1 MNLIDDALQS
11 VLIRARRSIGEIVPN
26 VVIEEVH
33 QDALTITEH
42 PVEQGAA
49 IADHAYVRPAE
60 VVMRC
65 GFGPG
70 NAFSR
75 MESSDPAW
83 MYQQLR
89 ALQAS
94 RQPFDVITGKRAY
107 RNMLIRQLTVTTAP
121 ESEHALMVTAALR
134 QVLIVQTQTATLPPS
149 EHHAAPE
156 KTAEIQ
162 NLGTKQLKPVRSS
175 ILSKMGSFSGALGF
189 SQ

>member
-65 GFGPG
+65 GFGP
-70 NAFSR
+70 ATHS
-75 MESSDPAW
+75 PAW
-83 MYQQLR
+83 NR
-89 ALQAS
+89 AIPRGCINNCGRS
-94 RQPFDVITGKRAY
+94 R
-107 RNMLIRQLTVTTAP
+107 
-121 ESEHALMVTAALR
+121 
-134 QVLIVQTQTATLPPS
+134 LPDNRS
-149 EHHAAPE
+149 MSSRVSARI
-156 KTAEIQ
+156 EICC
-162 NLGTKQLKPVRSS
+162 
-175 ILSKMGSFSGALGF
+175 SFMRRRPP
-189 SQ
+189 

>member
-33 QDALTITEH
+33 QHALTITQH
-42 PVEQGAA
+42 PAEQGAA
-49 IADHAYVRPAE
+49 IAEHAYVRPAE
-60 VVMRC
+60 VVLLC

-75 MESSDPAW
+75 MEASDPAW

-107 RNMLIRQLTVTTAP
+107 RNMMIRQLTVTT
-121 ESEHALMVTAALR
+121 
-134 QVLIVQTQTATLPPS
+134 
-149 EHHAAPE
+149 
-156 KTAEIQ
+156 
-162 NLGTKQLKPVRSS
+162 
-175 ILSKMGSFSGALGF
+175 
-189 SQ
+189 

>member
-11 VLIRARRSIGEIVPN
+11 VLIRARRSIGEIVRN
-26 VVIEEVH
+26 VVIEEGH
-33 QDALTITEH
+33 RDALPITEH

-60 VVMRC
+60 VGMRC

-83 MYQQLR
+83 MCQQLR

-107 RNMLIRQLTVTTAP
+107 RNMLIPQLTVTTAP
-121 ESEHALMVTAALR
+121 ESEHALMVT
-134 QVLIVQTQTATLPPS
+134 
-149 EHHAAPE
+149 
-156 KTAEIQ
+156 
-162 NLGTKQLKPVRSS
+162 
-175 ILSKMGSFSGALGF
+175 
-189 SQ
+189 

>member
-11 VLIRARRSIGEIVPN
+11 VLIRARRCIGEIVPN

-75 MESSDPAW
+75 MESSDP
-83 MYQQLR
+83 R
-89 ALQAS
+89 GCINNCGRS
-94 RQPFDVITGKRAY
+94 R
-107 RNMLIRQLTVTTAP
+107 
-121 ESEHALMVTAALR
+121 
-134 QVLIVQTQTATLPPS
+134 LPDNRS
-149 EHHAAPE
+149 MSSRVSARI
-156 KTAEIQ
+156 EIC
-162 NLGTKQLKPVRSS
+162 
-175 ILSKMGSFSGALGF
+175 
-189 SQ
+189 

>member
-1 MNLIDDALQS
+1 MRCLARSRSASPLQ
-11 VLIRARRSIGEIVPN
+11 RAGHR
-26 VVIEEVH
+26 H
-33 QDALTITEH
+33 
-42 PVEQGAA
+42 
-49 IADHAYVRPAE
+49 DHAYVRPAE

-121 ESEHALMVTAALR
+121 ESEHALMVTAA
-134 QVLIVQTQTATLPPS
+134 
-149 EHHAAPE
+149 
-156 KTAEIQ
+156 
-162 NLGTKQLKPVRSS
+162 
-175 ILSKMGSFSGALGF
+175 
-189 SQ
+189 

>member
-26 VVIEEVH
+26 VVSEEVH

-70 NAFSR
+70 NAFFR

-83 MYQQLR
+83 MSQQLR

-94 RQPFDVITGKRAY
+94 RQPFDVIPGKRAY
-107 RNMLIRQLTVTTAP
+107 RNMLIRQLTVTTAS
-121 ESEHALMVTAALR
+121 EREHARMISAALR
-134 QVLIVQTQTATLPPS
+134 QILIVQTQTATLPPS

-156 KTAEIQ
+156 KTAE
-162 NLGTKQLKPVRSS
+162 
-175 ILSKMGSFSGALGF
+175 
-189 SQ
+189 

>member
-70 NAFSR
+70 HAFSR

-89 ALQAS
+89 ARQAS
-94 RQPFDVITGKRAY
+94 RQPCDVITRKRAY

-121 ESEHALMVTAALR
+121 EREHGLMLTAA
-134 QVLIVQTQTATLPPS
+134 Q
-149 EHHAAPE
+149 
-156 KTAEIQ
+156 
-162 NLGTKQLKPVRSS
+162 
-175 ILSKMGSFSGALGF
+175 
-189 SQ
+189 